1 MDCDYCGEVF
11 DPISTRWLCPV
22 CRQKANCCEGSP
34 QGVDD
39 ESVEKIRRLR
49 LRPPDFV
56 TGPGFAPG
64 TAVVV
69 VDAPSVADR
78 FPAGN
83 AVGVGGEPAST
94 A

>member
-11 DPISTRWLCPV
+11 DPISTRWLCPA

-34 QGVDD
+34 QAFYVED
-39 ESVEKIRRLR
+39 ESLEKIRRVR

-56 TGPGFAPG
+56 TGTG
-64 TAVVV
+64 AVVA
-69 VDAPSVADR
+69 VDAPAVADG
-78 FPAGN
+78 FPAVH
-83 AVGVGGEPAST
+83 AVGVGGEPASS